1 MSFPLDTLTGVYSR
15 AALMPLLQAAL
26 ARVSSCEQSLALFFL
41 DLDDFKSINDA
52 FGHARG
58 DAILTQLGL
67 RLRTLVGE
75 GGQVV
80 RYGGDEFL
88 IILPTVDAGTAV
100 AVGET
105 LVTAIQEHEF
115 TGDPPLRLRLSLG
128 IALYPQDGTDVET
141 LLGVADRR
149 HYQAKRSGKGHV
161 VGPNS
166 PLAEWR
172 RHPLVPP
179 RLIEREAA
187 LEALRT
193 WFNDLDVHHHGVLRV
208 EAPPQGGETRFLE
221 EVQRLARLRGLAVLA
236 LKGNPAR
243 SRRYLGALSEAAR
256 TWPLEVLPTQG
267 LAPFFTA
274 LFREVARQNAR
285 GLLVTL
291 DNPAWIDAA
300 SLQAVRVL
308 LSEVTPWPL
317 GIAYTTSGMAGDFRA
332 PLYRVVQLQPLS
344 AYGTRLWVRQ
354 VLQME
359 PEADFLTWLH
369 AASGGLPGA
378 LEDLIEG
385 LIAHQVLL
393 PTANGWQFQ
402 ASPSWSGF
410 EPAQLRPVRSF
421 HNLPEPLLWSP
432 IVGREEEIWAL
443 ERLLFQRR
451 LVVVVG
457 PGGVG
462 KSRLAMQVAW
472 EHLEDYPDGVFR
484 YSVAGDR
491 SLDEVAIGLGEVL
504 GLTFH
509 TPSISPWEQ
518 LLEFLRPRHI
528 LLLLEDVEQHPEL
541 RTFLWQCLDGA
552 PRVHLLVTSRDAL
565 HLPAEW
571 LYPLRGL
578 ACPPSPEVEGLEAYP
593 AVQLFLQR
601 AQQLQ
606 PAFSMA
612 ADDRQHVVEL
622 CQMSGGLPLAIQIVA
637 SWAASLGLTEAV
649 HLIRQRPPW
658 VEQVGGDHSSE
669 QRLQDVLDSFWNLF
683 SAEEQR
689 VLLRLSIFR
698 GGFTA
703 EAARAVAD
711 ASIFFLDGLVNKAYL
726 NLGPEGRYRAHP
738 LLHQYAE
745 ERLRAFPALAEE
757 TRRRH
762 AEWMLWR
769 VAQIGHALYGADQAW
784 ALQVLEHDYLNLRH
798 AWKWGLD
805 HQRFD
810 LLLPVLDT
818 LSSMLGT
825 RGRFMEAAHW
835 LNETLQA
842 LSGMDT
848 AHEGEGR
855 RFLGRVLVRRGEFAY
870 HLGDYPESL
879 KMLEK
884 ALDLLQ
890 MEAETQAYATALDS
904 LASTLRALGRL
915 DEAQE
920 RLQQALQFFRR
931 IGDLRAVCEVINHL
945 GVVAYQRGDNTLA
958 AHYFRQALEVGRTLH
973 YEGQVARALNN
984 LANVALENGDYA
996 RAHALLNESLEMAQ
1010 RLGSTALRAAVLDSL
1025 GKVALGLG
1033 EMEAAIHAFG
1043 RGLMVALESQAWPL
1057 LLEILTNLAGVWAQQ
1072 GQVALALAL
1081 LERVQNH
1088 PQAVYE
1094 IRRRAE
1100 ALNQRLA
1107 ALPVSEDDLVAA
1119 CADWEGLS
1127 VEGMTRRAL
1136 YLISGARP

>member
-26 ARVSSCEQSLALFFL
+26 AQAQSYEQPLTLFFL

-58 DAILTQLGL
+58 DVILAELGSYL
-67 RLRTLVGE
+67 RAFVGDR
-75 GGQVV
+75 GQVV

-88 IILPTVDAGTAV
+88 IILPAVDSDAAV
-100 AVGET
+100 ALGKA
-105 LVTAIQEHEF
+105 LVTAIQEQDF
-115 TGDPPLRLRLSLG
+115 DGDPPLRLRLSLG
-128 IALYPQDGTDVET
+128 VALFPQDGMDVEA

-149 HYQAKRSGKGHV
+149 HYQAKRSGKGLL
-161 VGPNS
+161 VGPNN
-166 PLAEWR
+166 PPTEWHR
-172 RHPLVPP
+172 QPLVPP

-187 LEALRT
+187 LEALRS
-193 WFNDLDVHHHGVLRV
+193 WFNDLEVHHHGVLRI
-208 EAPPQGGETRFLE
+208 EAPPRGGETRFLE

-236 LKGNPAR
+236 LSGNPAR
-243 SRRYLGALSEAAR
+243 SRRYLGVLSEAAR
-256 TWPLEVLPTQG
+256 AWPLEVLPTQG
-267 LAPFFTA
+267 LAPFFAA

-291 DNPAWIDAA
+291 DNPAWMDAA
-300 SLQAVRVL
+300 SLQAVRTL
-308 LSEVTPWPL
+308 LSEATPWPL

-332 PLYRVVQLQPLS
+332 PLFRVIQLQPLS
-344 AYGTRLWVRQ
+344 EYGTRLWVRQ
-354 VLQME
+354 ALQME
-359 PEADFLTWLH
+359 PPAAILAWLH
-369 AASGGLPGA
+369 TASGGLPGA

-385 LIAHQVLL
+385 LMAHQVLL
-393 PTANGWQFQ
+393 PTAEGWRFQ
-402 ASPSWSGF
+402 TSSAWSAF
-410 EPAQLRPVRSF
+410 DPAQLRPARSS
-421 HNLPEPLLWSP
+421 HNLPEPLLWP
-432 IVGREEEIWAL
+432 PLVGREEEIWAL
-443 ERLLFQRR
+443 ERQLFQRR

-472 EHLEDYPDGVFR
+472 EHLEDFPDGVFR

-504 GLTFH
+504 GLTFQAS
-509 TPSISPWEQ
+509 SISPWEQ
-518 LLEFLRPRHI
+518 LLEHLRTRHA

-541 RTFLWQCLDGA
+541 RTFLWQCLDRA
-552 PRVHLLVTSRDAL
+552 PRVYLLVTSRDAL
-565 HLPAEW
+565 YLPAEW
-571 LYPLRGL
+571 LFPLRGL
-578 ACPPSPEVEGLEAYP
+578 ACPPSSDIEGLEAYP

-606 PAFSMA
+606 PAFGVA
-612 ADDRQHVVEL
+612 VDDHQHVVDL

-637 SWAASLGLTEAV
+637 SWAASLGLAEAA

-658 VEQVGGDHSSE
+658 MEQAGTDRAGE
-669 QRLQDVLDSFWNLF
+669 QRLQNVLDAFWNLF

-689 VLLRLSIFR
+689 VLLRLSVFR

-703 EAARAVAD
+703 EAARAIAD
-711 ASIFFLDGLVNKAYL
+711 ASIFFLDGLVSKAYL
-726 NLGPEGRYRAHP
+726 NLETEGWYRTHP

-745 ERLRAFPALAEE
+745 ERLHAFPTLAEDA
-757 TRRRH
+757 RRRH
-762 AEWMLWR
+762 AEWMLSR
-769 VAQIGHALYGADQAW
+769 VAQIGYALYGADQAR
-784 ALQVLEHDYLNLRH
+784 ALRMLEQDYPNLRH
-798 AWKWGLD
+798 AWEWALG

-810 LLLPVLDT
+810 LLLPALDT

-842 LSGMDT
+842 LTKADT
-848 AHEGEGR
+848 ANESEAR

-879 KMLEK
+879 KMLES
-884 ALDLLQ
+884 ALELLQ
-890 MEAETQAYATALDS
+890 MDAETQAYATALDS
-904 LASTLRALGRL
+904 LASTLRAVGRL

-920 RLQQALQFFRR
+920 RLQQALHFFRR

-945 GVVAYQRGDNTLA
+945 GVVAYQRGDNSLA
-958 AHYFRQALEVGRTLH
+958 AHYFRQALDVGRTLR

-984 LANVALENGDYA
+984 LANVALENGDYEQA
-996 RAHALLNESLEMAQ
+996 RVLLNESLEIAQ
-1010 RLGSTALRAAVLDSL
+1010 RVGAAALHAAVLDSL

-1033 EMEAAIHAFG
+1033 ELKAASDAFG
-1043 RGLMVALESQAWPL
+1043 RGLVVALESQAWPL
-1057 LLEILTNLAGVWAQQ
+1057 LLEILTNLARVWERQ
-1072 GQVALALAL
+1072 GEVALALVL
-1081 LERVQNH
+1081 LERVQSH

-1100 ALNQRLA
+1100 VLRQHLDLSVLSADDLA
-1107 ALPVSEDDLVAA
+1107 AVR
-1119 CADWEGLS
+1119 ADWEGLS
-1127 VEGMTRRAL
+1127 VEGMARRAL
-1136 YLISGARP
+1136 YLIGGART